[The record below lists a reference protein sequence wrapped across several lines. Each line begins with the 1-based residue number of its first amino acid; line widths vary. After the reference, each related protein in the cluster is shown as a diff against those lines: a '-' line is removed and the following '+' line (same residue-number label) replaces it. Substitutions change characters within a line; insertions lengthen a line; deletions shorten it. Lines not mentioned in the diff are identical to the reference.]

1 MLKVIVG
8 HGTNIYKYI
17 YIYIYIYAHKW
28 SNIVFV
34 LDEHIKILVM
44 SIRLGTNLIN

>member
-8 HGTNIYKYI
+8 HGTNIYK
-17 YIYIYIYAHKW
+17 YIYIYAHKW